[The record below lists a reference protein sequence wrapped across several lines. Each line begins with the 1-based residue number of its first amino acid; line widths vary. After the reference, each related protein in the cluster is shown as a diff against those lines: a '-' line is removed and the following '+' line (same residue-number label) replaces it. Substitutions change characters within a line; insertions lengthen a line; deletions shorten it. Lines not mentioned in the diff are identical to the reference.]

1 MKLSRRALIGFGGM
15 GMALLSLIVLLVPS
29 SANAATTAPA
39 VKAAQAVPAGDG
51 PPGFWWGTDSFPV
64 TVPGSAPYS
73 MPYLGG
79 AYGGYIGMT
88 GNWAYWLGCSGQ
100 EHFLAF
106 SATNNAQAHT
116 NYVTYHRGVGSGA
129 YWFMGGPGVD
139 PHYNGTTSEASA
151 WGVRQAARAL
161 ADIANGGGIDYKVVW
176 MDVELPGIT
185 PARDNG
191 WNSVYTSPCSGVV
204 KQSYV
209 PTSLDRANFNGFA
222 SYIAAH
228 SAYKI
233 GVYSSAGVWAS
244 IFGTGTDSLIP
255 NTYEWTYEP
264 ETTNYSGAYPYGWCL
279 DHGAGPCAQFFGGQT
294 SSSSHALMWQWSGG
308 GGVTNG
314 IGGFNG
320 DLDQIDSSRMG

>member
-1 MKLSRRALIGFGGM
+1 MIKRSRRALAGLGSC
-15 GMALLSLIVLLVPS
+15 AVLLLAGALTQTPAS
-29 SANAATTAPA
+29 ATTAAPA
-39 VKAAQAVPAGDG
+39 ARAVTTAPAGDG

-64 TVPGSAPYS
+64 TVPGSAPYQ
-73 MPYLGG
+73 MPFLGG

-88 GNWAYWLGCSGQ
+88 GNWAYWQGCKGGFIALST
-100 EHFLAF
+100 
-106 SATNNAQAHT
+106 TNDAQAHT
-116 NYVTYHRGVGSGA
+116 DYVTYHTGVGSGA

-139 PHYNGTTSEASA
+139 PHYNGTTTEAST
-151 WGVRQAARAL
+151 WGAAQAARAL
-161 ADIANGGGIDYKVVW
+161 SDIADGAFDYKVVW
-176 MDVELPGIT
+176 MDIELPGIA
-185 PARDNG
+185 PAPDNG
-191 WNSVYTSPCSGVV
+191 WNSVYTSACSGVV

-209 PTSLDRANFNGFA
+209 PTSLDRADFNGFWN
-222 SYIAAH
+222 YITAH
-228 SAYKI
+228 SAYKV

-294 SSSSHALMWQWSGG
+294 SASPYALMWQWSGG
-308 GGVTNG
+308 GGATNG

-320 DLDQIDSSRMG
+320 DLDTIDAIRLP

>member
-151 WGVRQAARAL
+151 WGARQAARAL

-191 WNSVYTSPCSGVV
+191 WNSAYTSPCSGVV

-222 SYIAAH
+222 SYIATH
-228 SAYKI
+228 SAYKV

-244 IFGTGTDSLIP
+244 IFGTSTDSLIP

-294 SSSSHALMWQWSGG
+294 SSSPNALMWQWSGG

-320 DLDQIDSSRMG
+320 DLDTIDSSRHG